1 MVLRQKEDVCPV
13 GDVKVER
20 GLHIHVQDYLISY
33 LEQSSYFIKE
43 LKKKFKL

>member
-1 MVLRQKEDVCPV
+1 MLRQKEDVCQV
-13 GDVKVER
+13 GDVKVKR
-20 GLHIHVQDYLISY
+20 GLHIHIQDYFISY